1 MMSQRLLKFLIWK
14 KKRDSTK
21 FLEMKSLIKLKK
33 KFQMKK
39 INDKINS

>member
-14 KKRDSTK
+14 KKKDSAK

-33 KFQMKK
+33 KISDEKSK
-39 INDKINS
+39 

>member
-1 MMSQRLLKFLIWK
+1 MSQRLLKFLIWK

-33 KFQMKK
+33 KISDEKNK
-39 INDKINS
+39 